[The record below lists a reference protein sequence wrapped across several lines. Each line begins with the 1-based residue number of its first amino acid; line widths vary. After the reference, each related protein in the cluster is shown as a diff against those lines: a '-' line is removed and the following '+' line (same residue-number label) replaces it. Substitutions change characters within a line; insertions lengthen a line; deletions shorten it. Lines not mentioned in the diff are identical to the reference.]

1 MIYVQLYT
9 YWNNILAITNRIL
22 IPLSVYEILLRWAED
37 RLQLIDGFA
46 VMIDMTA
53 FDFDNVSL
61 LKKLDT
67 ILVESK
73 EGNADAL

>member
-22 IPLSVYEILLRWAED
+22 IPLYVYEILMRWEED